1 MPVMLVEFS
10 VANFR
15 SIAGRQTLSMVA
27 SADRRH
33 RGDHVRE
40 DVAKATPGLLT
51 TAVLYG
57 ANGAGKSNILLALD
71 FMRVAVITSF
81 QAPADAAIAVT
92 PFAFAE
98 SPAQS
103 DSEFEVIFVE
113 AGVRYQYGF
122 VIDNQRVRR
131 EWLYAFPDGKQQRWF
146 ERGGDHQDAAAATQ
160 VQEPKWYF
168 GPHFQGQKRLWQ
180 DATRANALFL
190 STAIQLNAE
199 QLRPVYDWF
208 ASRLAF
214 IGRFQSMAP
223 AYTAER
229 CLTDAAFKQRVID
242 LLRQADLHVDDVD
255 VRRERIDRV
264 EVQTDA
270 ADHVRQ
276 FLAAELVGREIPV
289 VSLVHRAPNGRE
301 ARFKLDEES
310 AGTERLFGL
319 VGPLLDVLDRAR
331 VLVVDELDS
340 SLHAV
345 LVKELVALFHQRAS
359 NPRNAQLVFST
370 HDTTLLDQDL
380 FRRDQ
385 IWLVEKDRDLATTL
399 VPLTDFSPRKGENL
413 EKGYLQGRYGARPLV
428 RLVG

>member
-1 MPVMLVEFS
+1 MLVEFAVSNFRS
-10 VANFR
+10 VAN
-15 SIAGRQTLSMVA
+15 RQTLSMVA

-33 RGDHVRE
+33 RGDQVRE
-40 DVAKATPGLLT
+40 DVGKSTPDLLT
-51 TAVLYG
+51 SAVLYG
-57 ANGAGKSNILLALD
+57 ANGAGKSNLLLALD
-71 FMRVAVITSF
+71 FMRVAVTSSF

-98 SPAQS
+98 AASQAG
-103 DSEFEVIFVE
+103 SEFEAIFVE

-122 VIDNQRVRR
+122 VLDRQRVRR

-146 ERGGDHQDAAAATQ
+146 ERGSDEAELGVPAKIEMPRPDN
-160 VQEPKWYF
+160 WYF

-208 ASRLAF
+208 ATRLAF
-214 IGRFQSMAP
+214 IGRFQSVAP

-229 CLTDAAFKQRVID
+229 CLADASFKQRVVE
-242 LLRQADLHVDDVD
+242 LLRRADLHVDDID

-270 ADHVRQ
+270 ADHIRQ
-276 FLAAELVGREIPV
+276 FLAAELLGREIPV

-301 ARFKLDEES
+301 AHFKLDEES

-345 LVKELVALFHQRAS
+345 LVKELVALFHRRDS
-359 NPRNAQLVFST
+359 NPRHAQLVFST

-428 RLVG
+428 RLAG